1 MGRRARLDERVRSN
15 GLLIGQK
22 AHGAVDGQ
30 RPEPAQTVGA
40 AASLVDATTPFALVD
55 GVVRSILVDPGAEA
69 GRADREG
76 HSVLFRLTLQR
87 RAIRVLKLEPVR

>member
-1 MGRRARLDERVRSN
+1 MGRRARLDEAVRSD
-15 GLLIGQK
+15 GLLIGQRLQGTGSAK
-22 AHGAVDGQ
+22 LAAT
-30 RPEPAQTVGA
+30 AQTVGA